1 MNAQDRKQ
9 REAMHGENY
18 VHRFS
23 HGRQHARVARLVDR
37 IVLPPQARVLD
48 AGCGTGLLAELLA
61 SRCASY
67 TGVDFSQAMIDQA
80 RERAARLGLRGCE
93 FVRADLVDHMRAN
106 GDAYDA
112 VFMLDIS
119 GHVPDA
125 EWSAIVA
132 AAWHALRPGGRVY
145 LHTPNLDFVVE
156 RLKQAGWMRQFPE
169 HIAVRDAES
178 NARFFRQAGFSR
190 VECSTLPHYNVL
202 RWLHPLSAIPGIGRY
217 FAARL
222 WIEAVR

>member
-1 MNAQDRKQ
+1 
-9 REAMHGENY
+9 
-18 VHRFS
+18 
-23 HGRQHARVARLVDR
+23 
-37 IVLPPQARVLD
+37 
-48 AGCGTGLLAELLA
+48 
-61 SRCASY
+61 
-67 TGVDFSQAMIDQA
+67 
-80 RERAARLGLRGCE
+80 
-93 FVRADLVDHMRAN
+93 MRAN

-119 GHVPDA
+119 EHVPDA

-222 WIEAVR
+222 WIEAVK